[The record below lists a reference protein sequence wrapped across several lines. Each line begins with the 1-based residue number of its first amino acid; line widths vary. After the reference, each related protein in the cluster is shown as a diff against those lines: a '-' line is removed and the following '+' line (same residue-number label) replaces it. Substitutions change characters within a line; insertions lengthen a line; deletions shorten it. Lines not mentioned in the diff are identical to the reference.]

1 MLNNGIKITIAGSP
15 NVGKSSLLNAIL
27 GTERAIVTDI
37 PGTTRDIINENILIN
52 GLPVR
57 ISDTAGLRET
67 ENVIEAMG
75 VELAKNSINESDI
88 CLYVLDG
95 SIPTSLSF
103 GHLPLKMGDSAAPES
118 GEGSTII
125 VLNKSDL
132 EQKIDINSLPH
143 DIPKISVSA
152 KNLTGISELKNLIY
166 DMAVKN
172 SKLSSGLNVSAQ
184 QLDDLTES
192 LNLIIEAKN
201 SISDDVRADMLNSAR
216 INLLK
221 ILGID
226 AGDELLDNMF
236 SRFCV
241 GK

>member
-1 MLNNGIKITIAGSP
+1 
-15 NVGKSSLLNAIL
+15 
-27 GTERAIVTDI
+27 
-37 PGTTRDIINENILIN
+37 RDIINENILIN

-75 VELAKNSINESDI
+75 VELAKNSIYESDI

-95 SIPTSLSF
+95 STNNVVTPSQGEMSTQLTER
-103 GHLPLKMGDSAAPES
+103 LKNT
-118 GEGSTII
+118 TII

-166 DMAVKN
+166 NMAVKN

>member
-1 MLNNGIKITIAGSP
+1 
-15 NVGKSSLLNAIL
+15 
-27 GTERAIVTDI
+27 
-37 PGTTRDIINENILIN
+37 
-52 GLPVR
+52 
-57 ISDTAGLRET
+57 
-67 ENVIEAMG
+67 
-75 VELAKNSINESDI
+75 
-88 CLYVLDG
+88 
-95 SIPTSLSF
+95 
-103 GHLPLKMGDSAAPES
+103 
-118 GEGSTII
+118 
-125 VLNKSDL
+125 
-132 EQKIDINSLPH
+132 
-143 DIPKISVSA
+143 
-152 KNLTGISELKNLIY
+152 
-166 DMAVKN
+166 MAVKN

>member
-1 MLNNGIKITIAGSP
+1 M
-15 NVGKSSLLNAIL
+15 
-27 GTERAIVTDI
+27 TER
-37 PGTTRDIINENILIN
+37 L
-52 GLPVR
+52 
-57 ISDTAGLRET
+57 
-67 ENVIEAMG
+67 
-75 VELAKNSINESDI
+75 KN
-88 CLYVLDG
+88 
-95 SIPTSLSF
+95 T
-103 GHLPLKMGDSAAPES
+103 
-118 GEGSTII
+118 TII